1 MGLPGLNL
9 FGVLIMGFLDS
20 LDDLKVFVLRNVK
33 SSKEKLQMRLNKIY
47 WGEYGSLMC
56 WVKCT

>member
-1 MGLPGLNL
+1 
-9 FGVLIMGFLDS
+9 MGFLDS